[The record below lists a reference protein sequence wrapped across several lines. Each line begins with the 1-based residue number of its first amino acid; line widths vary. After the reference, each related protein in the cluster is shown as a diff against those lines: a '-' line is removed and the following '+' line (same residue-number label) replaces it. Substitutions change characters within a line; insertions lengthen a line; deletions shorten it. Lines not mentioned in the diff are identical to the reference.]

1 MRGREFSPPRRRA
14 EFCMAGA
21 TRPGCPALHVV
32 GELLICVNCKTS
44 MQLGRE
50 PLRLSGMSTDT
61 DTPQQA
67 VVAGDRGAS
76 FHDALVALL
85 PKLRVQALALTRNR
99 ADADDLVQAAVTNA
113 LAAQASFTPGT
124 NFGAWMYR
132 ILRNRFISDRRR
144 QRETVDMDDAPAE
157 AFARPAGQEQN
168 LAVGELR
175 KEMARL
181 PADQRAAL
189 IMVAVQGMSYEEVAA
204 AMGCAVGTAKCRV
217 FRARCTLEARLMGDQ
232 EEGRVSRRR
241 RNAGVTAP
249 AARNMGRAA
258 PAAAPRHGHDGRA

>member
-1 MRGREFSPPRRRA
+1 MMS
-14 EFCMAGA
+14 A
-21 TRPGCPALHVV
+21 TRTRCSLLHAIFACQTREKWTSEPQPGRQPD
-32 GELLICVNCKTS
+32 
-44 MQLGRE
+44 
-50 PLRLSGMSTDT
+50 RLSGMSTDI
-61 DTPQQA
+61 DTPDQA
-67 VVAGDRGAS
+67 VVAGSPGPS

-144 QRETVDMDDAPAE
+144 LRETVDMDDAPAE

-168 LAVGELR
+168 LALGELR
-175 KEMARL
+175 AAMARL

-189 IMVAVQGMSYEEVAA
+189 VMVAVQGMSYEEVAS

-217 FRARCTLEARLMGDQ
+217 FRARCALEAQLLG
-232 EEGRVSRRR
+232 EEEQGRATRRR
-241 RNAGVTAP
+241 RGAGAAASAP
-249 AARNMGRAA
+249 RNMGRAA
-258 PAAAPRHGHDGRA
+258 LAAAAQRHGYDGRV

>member
-1 MRGREFSPPRRRA
+1 MNSE
-14 EFCMAGA
+14 
-21 TRPGCPALHVV
+21 
-32 GELLICVNCKTS
+32 I
-44 MQLGRE
+44 
-50 PLRLSGMSTDT
+50 
-61 DTPQQA
+61 DTPEQA
-67 VVAGDRGAS
+67 VVASDRGPS

-144 QRETVDMDDAPAE
+144 LRETVDMDDAPAE

-168 LAVGELR
+168 LALGELR
-175 KEMARL
+175 TEMARL
-181 PADQRAAL
+181 PADQRTAL
-189 IMVAVQGMSYEEVAA
+189 VMVAVQGMSYEEVAA

-217 FRARCTLEARLMGDQ
+217 FRARRTLEGRLLG
-232 EEGRVSRRR
+232 EEEQGRATGRRR
-241 RNAGVTAP
+241 GAGVAASP
-249 AARNMGRAA
+249 PRSMERAAR
-258 PAAAPRHGHDGRA
+258 AAAARRQGCDGRA